1 MTEKIV
7 SKVGYFLVGL
17 GVGSLI
23 GILFT
28 PKSGEDTREYLS
40 QKVNEGSEYAQKKAQ
55 ELRVR
60 AEDLVRRGKEVV
72 NQEKETIAA
81 AVDEG
86 REAYQPEKAKAK
98 SV

>member
-1 MTEKIV
+1 MEKQL
-7 SKVGYFLVGL
+7 SAF
-17 GVGSLI
+17 VGSLI
-23 GILFT
+23 GILFA
-28 PKSGEDTREYLS
+28 PKSGEETRKYLS

-86 REAYQPEKAKAK
+86 RETYQPEKAKAK